1 MGTNLVN
8 IRSVSVW
15 FCVYILSNT
24 EATFE
29 TQFMK
34 KLSNTE
40 AKLKKALLMKKE
52 FNCVKVG
59 REVTFMKYLASIVT
73 LIFLLKTL
81 IWNKITFPVSDLLNF
96 AELVKNELMK
106 SIYIKKFLFL
116 SNLSLLIVKVL
127 RASTKELGT

>member
-34 KLSNTE
+34 KFSNTE

-59 REVTFMKYLASIVT
+59 REVTFMKYLASVVT

>member
-40 AKLKKALLMKKE
+40 AKLKKNIAYKKSVYL
-52 FNCVKVG
+52 FRGTKICV
-59 REVTFMKYLASIVT
+59 
-73 LIFLLKTL
+73 
-81 IWNKITFPVSDLLNF
+81 
-96 AELVKNELMK
+96 
-106 SIYIKKFLFL
+106 
-116 SNLSLLIVKVL
+116 
-127 RASTKELGT
+127 

>member
-40 AKLKKALLMKKE
+40 AKLKKE
-52 FNCVKVG
+52 FNCVNVG
-59 REVTFMKYLASIVT
+59 REVTFMKYLASVVT
-73 LIFLLKTL
+73 LIFLPKTL